1 MQTTKG
7 MLIYDTNCL
16 YFTEAII
23 DAAKTRLILFTH
35 ETGNLVLMANV
46 KQQPQKVFF
55 TTNALYL
62 DHFINDRICLQLF
75 FDAMAPSLVTV
86 SEGEKFKICKQ
97 SDVQLLEGS
106 KIFSEIKYT
115 GNGYVFPM
123 RKIIARQL
131 K

>member
-1 MQTTKG
+1 

-16 YFTEAII
+16 YFKEAII

-35 ETGNLVLMANV
+35 ETGNLVLMASV
-46 KQQPQKVFF
+46 KQQPKKVFF
-55 TTNALYL
+55 TTNEIYL

-75 FDAMAPSLVTV
+75 FEAMAPGLVTV

-97 SDVQLLEGS
+97 SDVQLSEGE
-106 KIFSEIKYT
+106 KIFSEINYT
-115 GNGYVFPM
+115 NTGYVFPM
-123 RKIIARQL
+123 QKIIARQL